1 MIPGLGNMKI
11 MFYKQNTHF
20 LKLKTKRCVFQLIRI
35 ICRKKWDKLTQM
47 NMTDRIAA
55 TYHLQLDSDHFLATD
70 KVLFLLPSLSASLSV
85 IYMYICV
92 YVLHII
98 LSYI

>member
-1 MIPGLGNMKI
+1 
-11 MFYKQNTHF
+11 
-20 LKLKTKRCVFQLIRI
+20 
-35 ICRKKWDKLTQM
+35 M

-55 TYHLQLDSDHFLATD
+55 TYHLQLDSDHFLETD